1 MVSLSNPAEVSL
13 HPTVINMYYFC
24 SFSKTQYFGNY
35 DGKSREDRNMVPKY
49 AKKRN
54 ATLIITASIGFNV
67 TKAQTQFNEY
77 DNLHEG

>member
-13 HPTVINMYYFC
+13 HPMVINIYYFC

-35 DGKSREDRNMVPKY
+35 DGKPREDRNMVPKST
-49 AKKRN
+49 AEKK
-54 ATLIITASIGFNV
+54 ATLIITASIGFHV
-67 TKAQTQFNEY
+67 TKAQTQFNRY